1 MTYQINLTNGSLL
14 TEIVDSSIDQIAT
27 DITLIGKNVSGYG
40 EYINENFIKILE
52 NFANESAPNNPLV
65 GQIWFDTA
73 ENRLKVYDGNGF
85 RIGAGPIV
93 SGTQPLNLS
102 QGDVWIDSV
111 QNQLYFYDGVDLQL
125 AGPIYKDIQGICGYK
140 VDDIL
145 DTDGA
150 GKTIVKLFVKNTLL
164 GIYSADPLP
173 FTPAVPIPGYTG
185 DIYTG
190 FNQGS
195 LPGLKWRV
203 TATSAEGLVDVIGNI
218 KTPANFMKTDEN
230 TATTGT
236 LSVVNSTPL
245 LLGSDQNLEI
255 TTDVFATIFQNNSL
269 NANFRL
275 RVRNN
280 AGYQDP
286 ITVLSQTKKFGIF
299 KTNPAYTLDVGGD
312 CRIAGNLVVDGGTT
326 SISTT
331 NLSIQDHQIE
341 LALNDDSSV
350 SDSYADQGGI
360 VLRGT
365 TNHTILWDQ
374 ATTAWKTSENFNLTS
389 TSGTTP
395 RYYRIN
401 GLPVIG
407 FTGSIYEL
415 GAAITSAPGI
425 TSIGVQSSFVVDNL
439 SMNDNTI
446 TAIDGPVVSGG
457 SIDIRIEPKGA
468 GNVELVGSPRITGM
482 ADPVFATD
490 ATTKQYVENYVRA
503 RNICLSMDITGLNN
517 TQIADQLEQIAPAS
531 YYDLGTECRVHC
543 TTQII
548 SYPAVA
554 IATTVSPVTTGDI
567 VKEYIDVDKSDNA
580 GPQPSE
586 PVLKDITVNPLNLG
600 LATVTVTRINKL
612 FVLTS
617 DSTTSIWQ
625 HVVDY

>member
-73 ENRLKVYDGNGF
+73 ENRLKVYDGSGF

-93 SGTQPLNLS
+93 SGTQPLSLS
-102 QGDVWIDSV
+102 QGDIWIDSV
-111 QNQLYFYDGVDLQL
+111 QNQLYFYDGVDLRL
-125 AGPIYKDIQGICGYK
+125 AGPIYKDAQGQCGFI
-140 VDDIL
+140 VEDIL

-150 GKTIVKLFVKNTLL
+150 GKTIVKMYVKDTLL
-164 GIYSADPLP
+164 GIYSSDTLP
-173 FTPAVPIPGYTG
+173 FTPSTSIPGFSG
-185 DIYTG
+185 DIYPG

-195 LPGLKWRV
+195 LPGIKWRV
-203 TATSAEGLVDVIGNI
+203 TSTLAEGLVDVIGNV

-236 LSVVNSTPL
+236 VSIVNSAPL
-245 LLGSDQNLEI
+245 LLGTDQNVEI
-255 TTDVFATIFQNNSL
+255 TTDVFSTIFQNNSL
-269 NANFRL
+269 NANYRV

-280 AGYQDP
+280 AGYQEP
-286 ITVLSQTKKFGIF
+286 ITVLTATKKFGIF

-312 CRIAGNLVVDGGTT
+312 CRITGNLIVNGETT

-350 SDSYADQGGI
+350 SDNYANQGGI
-360 VLRGT
+360 VLKGT
-365 TNHTILWDQ
+365 TDHTLLWDQ
-374 ATTAWKTSENFNLTS
+374 PTTAWRASENFDLTS
-389 TSGTTP
+389 ASGTAV
-395 RYYRIN
+395 RSYRIN
-401 GLPVIG
+401 GQPVIT

-415 GAAITSAPGI
+415 GAAISSAPGI
-425 TSIGVQSSFVVDNL
+425 TSIGPQTSFVVDNL

-446 TAIDGPVVSGG
+446 TAIDGPVISGG

-468 GNVELVGSPRITGM
+468 GNVELVGSPRITGLD
-482 ADPVFATD
+482 DPVFDTD
-490 ATTKQYVENYVRA
+490 ATNKQYVDNYVRA

-517 TQIADQLEQIAPAS
+517 TQISDILEQIAPAS
-531 YYDLGTECRVHC
+531 YYELGTQCNVHC
-543 TTQII
+543 TQQVV

-554 IATTVSPVTTGDI
+554 IATTVSPVVTGDI

-586 PVLKDITVNPLNLG
+586 PVLKDITVNPFNLG
-600 LATVTVTRINKL
+600 TATITVTRINKR

-617 DSTTSIWQ
+617 DSTTAIWQ
-625 HVVDY
+625 HVLDY